1 MIDTMRPRS
10 DPVTVTAAGIGV
22 QFGEIHEEMP
32 TKSECPSPFYH
43 RGLGLSAI
51 RHEGHSQFTT
61 FRGGLPSRTRRQ
73 FWLPLIRIS
82 SAPSSE

>member
-1 MIDTMRPRS
+1 MNDQTRFTITS
-10 DPVTVTAAGIGV
+10 LVCQQFTLQQGI
-22 QFGEIHEEMP
+22 
-32 TKSECPSPFYH
+32 
-43 RGLGLSAI
+43 
-51 RHEGHSQFTT
+51 QFTT